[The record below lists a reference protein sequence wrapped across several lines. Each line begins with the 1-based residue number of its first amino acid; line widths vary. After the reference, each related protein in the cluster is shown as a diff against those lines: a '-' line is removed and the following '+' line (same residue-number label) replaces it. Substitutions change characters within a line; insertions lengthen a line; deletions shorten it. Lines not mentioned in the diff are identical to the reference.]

1 MYTGQRNICSA
12 YSKNLLE
19 NGFLLEKVFLRKF
32 TQLARD
38 TAALETV
45 QVLNAYCMEVGQT
58 EHPSGPWSDWRVQ
71 QYNNAGSQTIVF
83 TGLKKGDCDCN
94 RQAENNR
101 LAKQLSC
108 QRLSSV
114 MPSEPAEPFH
124 SLKHGPEGGCPGVT
138 GLVLKL

>member
-58 EHPSGPWSDWRVQ
+58 EHPSGPWSDWRV
-71 QYNNAGSQTIVF
+71 
-83 TGLKKGDCDCN
+83 
-94 RQAENNR
+94 
-101 LAKQLSC
+101 
-108 QRLSSV
+108 
-114 MPSEPAEPFH
+114 
-124 SLKHGPEGGCPGVT
+124 
-138 GLVLKL
+138 